1 MSVIVAAAVAVLAAS
16 GVHLMLSRDL
26 VKVIA
31 GTALFSNA
39 AILFVASP
47 GLGATAAPVAPMPA
61 SGAVA
66 DPLAQALALT
76 AVVISLGVTVLA
88 LCVGLAVERTH
99 GAVDL
104 DAILEA
110 EVESLADVPPA
121 EREARDARTEE
132 PP

>member
-1 MSVIVAAAVAVLAAS
+1 MIVLVAAAVAVLAAS

-26 VKVIA
+26 VKLIA
-31 GTALFSNA
+31 GTALFTNA

-47 GLGATAAPVAPMPA
+47 GLGATAAPIAPLLEGA
-61 SGAVA
+61 AVA

-88 LCVGLAVERTH
+88 LSVGLAVERTH

-110 EVESLADVPPA
+110 EEEESLGARGASGA
-121 EREARDARTEE
+121 EG
-132 PP
+132 PS